1 LDNVRERYLRWLCG
15 LVGLHN
21 RRGLSYWILA
31 RKLFQTPYVV
41 RIGSDRDREYDG
53 CNLRYIFSHECCP
66 GTPDRITNMLE
77 GPCSVLEM
85 LVAFSMRIDDW
96 LNGGDEKERQRWFF
110 QMLRNLKLVEYNDG
124 ACSSMDGRDF
134 AEHVEMKLDIWMEGR
149 YRWNGEGGIFPLRMA
164 DQDQRKVDL
173 WYQLQGY
180 LRENYRLVGE
190 DLE

>member
-1 LDNVRERYLRWLCG
+1 
-15 LVGLHN
+15 
-21 RRGLSYWILA
+21 
-31 RKLFQTPYVV
+31 
-41 RIGSDRDREYDG
+41 
-53 CNLRYIFSHECCP
+53 
-66 GTPDRITNMLE
+66 M
-77 GPCSVLEM
+77 LEM

-96 LNGGDEKERQRWFF
+96 LNGGDEAERQRWFF
-110 QMLRNLKLVEYNDG
+110 QMLRNLKLIEYNDG

-134 AEHVEMKLDIWMEGR
+134 ADQVKARLDIWMEGR

-164 DQDQRKVDL
+164 DHDQRRVDL